1 MIQPEELRLGNKVL
15 RKGLMYDDDKYY
27 ITIVDHND
35 IAACVINSENFKPI
49 PITEDI
55 LLEYSFIEDYRSEW
69 TVKYSHERYTMVG
82 YEWNKNFGWRFRY
95 YGAMLSYIEQL
106 HQLQNIF
113 YALMKVELQ
122 IKNI

>member
-1 MIQPEELRLGNKVL
+1 MKKYKEL
-15 RKGLMYDDDKYY
+15 
-27 ITIVDHND
+27 
-35 IAACVINSENFKPI
+35 
-49 PITEDI
+49 TEAEKKSVQKKFGQ

-82 YEWNKNFGWRFRY
+82 YEWDKNFGWRFRY